1 MTGQKHIC
9 VLGLGYVGL
18 PTCAV
23 LAQSGFKVTGVDVSR
38 EIVETV
44 NKGKVPII
52 EPDLDGLVQK
62 VVRDGSLKVSLKPV
76 AADVFIV
83 AVPTPLKEDQSP
95 DISSVG
101 KAMRSIAP
109 VLAKGNL
116 VIIESTVP
124 VGTTEWVSREL
135 AKLRHDLKFPHKSG
149 ENADVAVAFSPERV
163 LPGRILT
170 ELVQN
175 DRSVGG
181 MTKRCTMMAAQVYA
195 SFTRGEIVMTSVR
208 SAEMVKLTENAF
220 RDVNIAFANEIAGI
234 AKKLHVDPWE
244 VIRIANRHPRVN
256 ILNPSPGVGGHC
268 IPVDPYFLIHPFK
281 SQAKLM
287 AAARQINNARPNQVV
302 KQVFQESMSVENP
315 TVACLGLTFKADADD
330 LRNSPALDI
339 ARRLAAGNRARVI
352 AVEPNIA
359 KPPSDLERYGV
370 RMMDTLTAVDE
381 ANIILLLVDH
391 RQFRYIDP
399 RALHNKRVIDTR
411 GIWAETLNHASAAGV
426 RWT

>member
-1 MTGQKHIC
+1 MTGQKRIC
-9 VLGLGYVGL
+9 VIGLGYIGL
-18 PTCAV
+18 PTSAI

-44 NKGKVPII
+44 NKGKVHIV

-62 VVRDGSLKVSLKPV
+62 VVRDGSLKASLKPV
-76 AADVFIV
+76 AADVFII
-83 AVPTPLKEDQSP
+83 AVPTPVNDDESP
-95 DISSVG
+95 DITYVE
-101 KAMRSIAP
+101 KAVHSIAP

-124 VGTTEWVSREL
+124 VGTTEWAAREL
-135 AKLRHDLKFPHKSG
+135 AKLRRDLKFPHQAG
-149 ENADVAVAFSPERV
+149 EKADIAVAFSPERV

-195 SFTRGEIVMTSVR
+195 SFVRGEIVMTSVR
-208 SAEMVKLTENAF
+208 TAEMVKLTENAF
-220 RDVNIAFANEIAGI
+220 RDVNIAFANEIGGI
-234 AKKLHVDPWE
+234 ARKLEVDPWE
-244 VIRIANRHPRVN
+244 VIRIANRHPRVD
-256 ILNPSPGVGGHC
+256 ILNPGPGVGGHC
-268 IPVDPYFLIHPFK
+268 IPVDPYFLIHPFR

-287 AAARQINNARPNQVV
+287 AAARQINNARPDQVV
-302 KQVFQESMSVENP
+302 KQVITAGMGIENP

-330 LRNSPALDI
+330 MRNSPALEI
-339 ARRLAAGNRARVI
+339 TRRLAAGNRARVI

-359 KPPSDLERYGV
+359 KPPRDLIRSGV
-370 RMMDTLTAVDE
+370 RMTDTLTAIDE
-381 ANIILLLVDH
+381 ANIILLLVEH

-399 RALHNKRVIDTR
+399 RALRNKHIIDTR
-411 GIWAETLNHASAAGV
+411 GVWAETRHHA
-426 RWT
+426 